1 VLSTDSLQVKR
12 FATHS
17 RASIRRDILG
27 VNADKTS
34 SLLSIDTYATSI
46 TDLKDNADSQSVCTD
61 TSADTITINEKASPK
76 SSRGVSGLA
85 SYLSSQRRPQTQMN
99 EVPRFGMRKAF
110 FG

>member
-1 VLSTDSLQVKR
+1 MLSTDSLQVKR

-17 RASIRRDILG
+17 RASLRRDILG

-46 TDLKDNADSQSVCTD
+46 TDLKDDADSQSD

-76 SSRGVSGLA
+76 SSKRVSGLA
-85 SYLSSQRRPQTQMN
+85 SYLSSQRRPQL
-99 EVPRFGMRKAF
+99 KAF